1 MYKVP
6 NPRLRITPLGGLGG
20 IGKNL
25 TVYEYEDEMIIV
37 DAGVMFPED
46 DMLGIDL
53 VIPDITYIKENR
65 DKLKAILITHG
76 HEDHIGALPFIIP
89 ELPTVPLFASKLT
102 QGLIA
107 VKLKEYNVLEKAQL
121 RVLRARDTVAIGKHF
136 SLQCFATNHSIPGT
150 FLFAITTP
158 VGIIAHTGDF
168 KFDLTPPDRNF
179 TDFAGLAALGEQG
192 VLLALS
198 DSTNAERPGFSPS
211 EGLVASTLNKIVEE
225 ATGRIIV
232 ATFASNVSRVQQ
244 IINASYRTRRK
255 VTVIGRSLVKYTNIA
270 TELGYLKIPPNT
282 LIKPER
288 LQSLPEDKI
297 TIIATGSQG
306 EAMAV
311 LNRMAE
317 GIHKQI
323 EIRRGDTIIMS
334 SSPIPGNEGSVSK
347 IQNKLTMRGAKVIH
361 NKTMDVHTS
370 GHGYAEELK
379 LMLNLLKPKFFMP
392 VHGENRHLTAHVQ
405 LAMEM
410 GIPDRNI
417 VVAENGSAIEVDQTV
432 CKIVGRVQAGDILID
447 GLGIGDIGSV
457 VLNDRKAMANA
468 GVFMVSLIIDSKTGS
483 LKVQPEIISRGF
495 IFQKTSDK
503 LINDSKKM
511 IKDFITKNVDML
523 IDIQQEKNFQKK
535 FREQI
540 SEFLYEETG
549 RKPVVLAL
557 VSRI

>member
-1 MYKVP
+1 MYKTP
-6 NPRLRITPLGGLGG
+6 KPRLRITPLGGLGT

-53 VIPDITYIKENR
+53 VIPDISYIKENR

-76 HEDHIGALPFIIP
+76 HEDHIGALPYLIP
-89 ELPTVPLFASKLT
+89 DLPMVPLFASKLT

-107 VKLKEYNVLEKAQL
+107 VKLKEYNVLDRAML
-121 RVLRARDTVAIGKHF
+121 RVLKPRDTVSIGKHF
-136 SLQCFATNHSIPGT
+136 SIQCFSTNHSIPGT

-158 VGIIAHTGDF
+158 VGIVAHTGDF

-198 DSTNAERPGFSPS
+198 DSTNAERPGMSPS
-211 EGLVASTLNKIVEE
+211 EGVVATTLNKIVED
-225 ATGRIIV
+225 ATGRVVV

-244 IINASYRTRRK
+244 IINASFHMRRK
-255 VTVIGRSLVKYTNIA
+255 VSIIGRSLVKYTNIA

-282 LIKPER
+282 LVKPER
-288 LQSLPEDKI
+288 LQSLPDDKI

-323 EIRRGDTIIMS
+323 EIRKGDTIIMS

-370 GHGYAEELK
+370 GHGFAEELK
-379 LMLNLLKPKFFMP
+379 LMLNLLRPKFFIP
-392 VHGENRHLTAHVQ
+392 VHGESRHLNAHAQ
-405 LAMEM
+405 LAMDM
-410 GIPDRNI
+410 GISDRNI
-417 VVAENGSAIEVDQTV
+417 VLTETGNAIEVDQTV
-432 CKIVGRVQAGDILID
+432 CKVVGKVQSGDVLID
-447 GLGIGDIGSV
+447 GLGIGDVGSV

-468 GVFMVSLIIDSKTGS
+468 GVFIISLTLDKATGA
-483 LKVQPEIISRGF
+483 LKAIPEVISRGF

-503 LINDSKKM
+503 LLDASKK
-511 IKDFITKNVDML
+511 IVKDFVAVNATALNDV
-523 IDIQQEKNFQKK
+523 QQEKNIQKK
-535 FREQI
+535 LRDQL

-549 RKPVVLAL
+549 RRPVVLA
-557 VSRI
+557 VVTRI